1 MGAMPSPEQSRLY
14 TGLLP
19 AVELSVETPVRAAD
33 LESDLENDRSAND
46 EPASR
51 EGTLRRLARSVI
63 TFYIGVAATLAWQ
76 SYGDEARQIIASL
89 SPQLS
94 WLAPQ
99 AAAAPAVPD
108 ANEEIT
114 RSVDRIVAANQE
126 QIARSVD
133 RIVAASQEQIA
144 RSVAQLA
151 ADQEQ
156 MAREIIRLQAISQY
170 GLYKIADPP
179 PRPAASPALRPVTR
193 PVR

>member
-1 MGAMPSPEQSRLY
+1 MRGVPMGAMPSPEQSRLY
-14 TGLLP
+14 AGLLP

-51 EGTLRRLARSVI
+51 DGTTRRLARSVI
-63 TFYIGVAATLAWQ
+63 AFYIGVAATLAWQ

-89 SPQLS
+89 SPRLS

-99 AAAAPAVPD
+99 AAVAPAVPD
-108 ANEEIT
+108 TNEEIT

-126 QIARSVD
+126 QIARNVD
-133 RIVAASQEQIA
+133 R
-144 RSVAQLA
+144 LA

-170 GLYKIADPP
+170 GLYKIADPRP
-179 PRPAASPALRPVTR
+179 APSPAPRPATR
-193 PVR
+193 PAH